1 MEILQQMIVL
11 FIIMGIGFVAAKR
24 KIINGEA
31 RSRMSSIV
39 VNIANPALIL
49 SCVTGDILEMNKMEL
64 VFTLVVSIVLFLA
77 LMIVAYIIPKVLNV
91 DKEIRGV
98 YSAMTIFTNVGF
110 MGFPILKQ
118 VYGNEALLLASV
130 FLIPFNI
137 LIYTYGI
144 ALMDSNKE
152 VKVKF
157 DIRKI
162 LNSGVISCIVTI
174 LIFITKLKLPY
185 ILATS
190 INMISDLTAPLSM
203 MIIGSSMI
211 SISIRKL
218 TNDKKLILFVL
229 IKQFVIPII
238 GSVIAFKLL
247 DNTLLCGIVMILLS
261 TPIGAMTAMLAEQ
274 YGCNYELAS
283 KGVAISTIVSVV
295 SIPIVSYIANAV

>member
-152 VKVKF
+152 VKVRF

>member
-152 VKVKF
+152 VKVRF

-261 TPIGAMTAMLAEQ
+261 TPIGAMTAMLTEQ